1 MFHMHLGLGRMRE
14 AADRLNLAGMPA
26 CLAQVV
32 GTNGKG
38 STAYYLAQIAL
49 EHGFSTGLFTSP
61 HFLTLRERI
70 RINGKIASEETILGW
85 ANTAQAAC
93 ADLGL
98 TYFET
103 ITLIAMVGFSAE
115 HVDLIVLE
123 AGLGGRN
130 DATST
135 WHPDLLLITPIG
147 LDHERI
153 IGPGLENIVQ
163 DKAGAIK
170 SGTLAISGPQTATVR
185 DLLAQEAEGKAVAVH
200 TSDDIP
206 EVDWKAAGAPAL
218 PGPHQ
223 RDNARLALAGW
234 AALAQRQGWPVRPD
248 ACALALSSKA
258 WPGRLQR
265 IPATPV
271 SCPEDSPENSHEKAI
286 GNAREFI
293 LDGAHNPSA
302 LEALKIALDN
312 LAVCPRT
319 VIFTCMQDKN
329 LDHMA
334 PLVRQLTSGPIFV
347 PELPTHHRCRPAHEV
362 VQALGPQAQATS
374 DPATALAR
382 AASVA
387 ALTDGPVLICGSL
400 YLLAEIYAL
409 QPEWLDA

>member
-14 AADRLNLAGMPA
+14 AADRLNLTGMPT

-38 STAYYLAQIAL
+38 STAYYLAQIAR

-61 HFLTLRERI
+61 HFLNLRERI
-70 RINGKIASEETILGW
+70 RINGKIASEEKILGW
-85 ANTAQAAC
+85 ANTIQAAC

-103 ITLIAMVGFSAE
+103 ITLIAMVGFSAQ
-115 HVDLIVLE
+115 HLDLIVLE

-153 IGPGLENIVQ
+153 IGPGLENIAL

-170 SGTLAISGPQTATVR
+170 PGTLVVSGPQTAMVR
-185 DLLAQEAEGKAVAVH
+185 NLLVQEATRQKVVVH
-200 TSDDIP
+200 AANDI
-206 EVDWKAAGAPAL
+206 VGTNAQAAGAPAL

-234 AALAQRQGWPVRPD
+234 TFLARHHGWAVHQD
-248 ACALALSSKA
+248 ACAHALASKA
-258 WPGRLQR
+258 WPGRLQY
-265 IPATPV
+265 IPGTRLPSPV
-271 SCPEDSPENSHEKAI
+271 NAQEDCPEFVP
-286 GNAREFI
+286 EFI

-302 LEALKIALDN
+302 LEALNTALDK
-312 LAVCPRT
+312 LPFRPET
-319 VIFTCMQDKN
+319 VIFTCMRDKD
-329 LDHMA
+329 LESMA

-362 VQALGPQAQATS
+362 VRELGPQAQTTP

-382 AASVA
+382 AASFA
-387 ALTDGPVLICGSL
+387 AQTDGPVLICGSF

-409 QPEWLDA
+409 HPRWLDA